1 LRQGPGSAILRAV
14 KARIAATTTEV
25 RSLALLTAA
34 AAAACAFSAAFPIAP
49 GRPVARLVSRAIAG
63 VVVSSALVLAGPR
76 VTPPVLVATVSVV
89 IVIASILVGAA
100 STPGGAML
108 TGYAY
113 VWITVYSGLVLSRR
127 ATTLHTLLI
136 VVGFGAGLL
145 ASGLPEMT
153 TAWVLVSATVLASGR
168 ALSRLAE
175 RVRHHAETDLVTGLL
190 NRRAFVAA
198 AEREHE
204 LAARTGA
211 DLSLVLID
219 LDDFK
224 LVNDRDG
231 HAAGDRLLA
240 ELAEAWHGVLRPAD
254 VLGRHGGDEFAV
266 LLPATSEEG
275 AERVVMRLND
285 AHPMTWSSGVAAWT
299 QEITLDRALAR
310 ADARLYEAKR
320 RKPVRGA
327 AGAPAAGPA
336 PRVA

>member
-1 LRQGPGSAILRAV
+1 V

-49 GRPVARLVSRAIAG
+49 GRPVVLLVVMAITG
-63 VVVSSALVLAGPR
+63 VVVSTALLLAGAR
-76 VTPPVLVATVSVV
+76 VTPAVLVATVCVV

-127 ATTLHTLLI
+127 ATTLHSVLI

-224 LVNDRDG
+224 SVNDREG

-240 ELAEAWHGVLRPAD
+240 ALAEAWHGVLRPAD

-275 AERVVMRLND
+275 AERVVVRLRE
-285 AHPMTWSSGVAAWT
+285 AHPMPWSSGVAAWT
-299 QEITLDRALAR
+299 PDVTLDRALAR

-320 RKPVRGA
+320 IKPVPGG
-327 AGAPAAGPA
+327 AGAPAADAA
-336 PRVA
+336 PRLA